1 MAIRYQVLRFPD
13 GKGKAV
19 TFSYDDGHRE
29 DLRLADKFTEYG
41 MKCTFNINGGEG
53 EFGKRI
59 TPQEVKEHFLDKGHE
74 IAAHGACHRAPG
86 RHRPIQGIQDV
97 LINRLYLEE
106 TYDTIIRGMAYPD
119 SGVRRIADFTSYE
132 TIKKYLTELDIVYS
146 RTLGG
151 DNDTFDLP
159 ADWHQWMPTA
169 HHNNPEI
176 FNYIDKFLGWNVTGG
191 YVANRDSKLFYIWGH
206 AFEFERNDNW
216 DLVDKICEKLGG
228 HEDIWYATNIEIYD
242 YIHAYNSLVYS
253 ADATR
258 IYNPTL
264 YTIWFE
270 TNSVLYSIKPG
281 ETIKI
286 PEE

>member
-1 MAIRYQVLRFPD
+1 MAIRYQVLRFPE

-19 TFSYDDGHRE
+19 TFSYDDGQRC

-41 MKCTFNINGGEG
+41 MKATFNFNGGEG
-53 EFGKRI
+53 ELGKNI
-59 TPQEVKEHFLDKGHE
+59 TPEEVREHMLNNGHE
-74 IAAHGACHRAPG
+74 IAVHGACHRAPG
-86 RHRPIQGIQDV
+86 RHRPIQGIKDV
-97 LINRLYLEE
+97 LDCRLHLEE

-119 SGVRRIADFTSYE
+119 SGVRRILDFTSYE
-132 TIKKYLTELDIVYS
+132 TIKEYLTDLDIAYS

-151 DNDTFDLP
+151 DNDSFDLP
-159 ADWHQWMPTA
+159 ADWHQWMPNA

-176 FNYIDKFLGWNVTGG
+176 FNYIDKFLEWNVSEG
-191 YVANRDSKLFYIWGH
+191 YVSRRDSKLFYIWGH
-206 AFEFERNDNW
+206 AFEFDRNDNW

-228 HEDIWYATNIEIYD
+228 HDDIWYATNIEIYD

-253 ADATR
+253 ADSTR

-264 YTIWFE
+264 YTLWFE
-270 TNSVLYSIKPG
+270 TNKVLYSIKPG

-286 PEE
+286 PIE